1 MMHAELLKL
10 LLPPSSIDPNGPAI
24 SIELSAEGKALDDA
38 YYSADQLLE
47 EADPNTTA
55 LMLSDWER
63 VYGLPDA
70 CVAAA
75 GIVQSIQERRA
86 ALVAK
91 ESFVG
96 GQSPAFFIGLAADLG
111 YTITITEYS
120 PHTTEHDSEHPIT
133 DDPWRFV
140 WQVNA
145 PLNTLRDRT
154 SEDDTEMATAV
165 WGNALMECVI
175 SRFKPAHTHV
185 IFAYE

>member
-1 MMHAELLKL
+1 MIHADLLKL

-24 SIELSAEGKALDDA
+24 SAELAAEGAALDAA
-38 YYSADQLLE
+38 YYSAVQLLD
-47 EADPNTTA
+47 EADPNTTTV
-55 LMLSDWER
+55 LLPDWER

-75 GIVQSIQERRA
+75 GIVQSTQERRA

-91 ESFVG
+91 VNMVG
-96 GQSPAFFIGLAADLG
+96 GQSRAFFIGLAADLG
-111 YTITITEYS
+111 YAITITEYA

-145 PLNTLRDRT
+145 PLNTIREQT
-154 SEDDTEMATAV
+154 TEDDTEMALEV
-165 WGNALMECVI
+165 WGNKLLECVI
-175 SRFKPAHTHV
+175 SRFKPAHTHL
-185 IFAYE
+185 IFAYS